1 MCLMFGVVI
10 TLSFLL
16 IFMFLC
22 GKQVELRDVDNGNKL
37 NLRFGTEESVES
49 MFVPYH
55 FKALRNYISI
65 FILRLILI
73 T

>member
-1 MCLMFGVVI
+1 MSKLIYVFNVGVVI

-49 MFVPYH
+49 MFVP
-55 FKALRNYISI
+55 
-65 FILRLILI
+65 
-73 T
+73 